1 MSHMEIGQMIGGFLR
16 RGASVVR
23 ALQPPKFVID
33 APGFTHM
40 HSGVR
45 CMHLLCDRLNRL
57 GISAAVTSRVIDPR
71 AMTPQVNRS
80 LLKCVPSMLD
90 QSVVIYPELTAGNP
104 LGAKHVVRYLLN
116 KPGFFN
122 GVGLDSYG
130 AGDYFIHHA
139 EEFRPSGLASRP
151 LRLPLVDK
159 NVFMPPARRYERKG
173 FLVYSHRYS
182 PEIDR
187 FPSWV
192 NDRIVVSWETPRDA
206 QALAQLYCQSR
217 GLIVGE
223 RTAAI
228 IEALH
233 CHCPVIF
240 LPNPSFAYETLVKFL
255 GGHGLVIGFDQEAL
269 CRAMETAPAFAA
281 HYAAQFV
288 DVDRRILEFVADAG
302 RHFGLQTLLHCVT
315 PRAMNT
321 KTI

>member
-1 MSHMEIGQMIGGFLR
+1 MIGGFLR
-16 RGASVVR
+16 PGASVFSAWR
-23 ALQPPKFVID
+23 APKFVID
-33 APGFTHM
+33 APGFTHL

-71 AMTPQVNRS
+71 AMTPQISRS
-80 LLKCVPSMLD
+80 LLKRVPSMLD
-90 QSVVIYPELTAGNP
+90 QSVVIYPEVTAGNP

-130 AGDYFIHHA
+130 AGDFFIHHA
-139 EEFRPSGLASRP
+139 EEFRPAGLASLP
-151 LRLPLVDK
+151 LRLPLVDT
-159 NVFMPPARRYERKG
+159 NVFMPPARKYERKG
-173 FLVYSHRYS
+173 FLVYNHRYR
-182 PEIDR
+182 PEIER
-187 FPSWV
+187 FPSWID
-192 NDRIVVSWETPRDA
+192 DRTVVSWETPRNP
-206 QALAQLYCQSR
+206 QALAELYCRSR

-233 CHCPVIF
+233 CHCPVIL
-240 LPNPSFAYETLVKFL
+240 LPNPNFAYETLLSFL
-255 GGHGLVIGFDQEAL
+255 GGYGLAIGFDEEAL

-288 DVDRRILEFVADAG
+288 DVDRQILEFVADAG
-302 RHFGLQTLLHCVT
+302 RHFGLQRLEQGPQREPL
-315 PRAMNT
+315 RQ
-321 KTI
+321 